1 MWYKKIQ
8 IYFNTDI
15 FSEGIAS
22 KILNYAVIESHMIE
36 KEALDLFDMAVKH
49 GIHRTVHAGIY
60 SVIEPVIV
68 LIDFKK

>member
-1 MWYKKIQ
+1 
-8 IYFNTDI
+8 
-15 FSEGIAS
+15 
-22 KILNYAVIESHMIE
+22 MIE